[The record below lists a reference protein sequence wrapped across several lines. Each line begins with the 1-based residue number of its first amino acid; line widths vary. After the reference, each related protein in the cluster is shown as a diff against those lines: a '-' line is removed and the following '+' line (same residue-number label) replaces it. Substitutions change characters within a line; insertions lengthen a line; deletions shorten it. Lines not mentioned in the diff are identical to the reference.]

1 MNKGR
6 LQSLIDSGF
15 DVSRAYRLEAVLSND
30 ESGLPR
36 TKQDQDFVNQCHK
49 DLLSKIKG

>member
-15 DVSRAYRLEAVLSND
+15 NTSTAYKLEAILSND

-36 TKQDQDFVNQCHK
+36 TKQDQDFVNECRQQII
-49 DLLSKIKG
+49 SKVKG